1 MKELKRYFTYMGK
14 NLYLYWG
21 ILIATLVIE
30 STLQILYSY
39 INKQTLNAVEYVDT
53 QLFGQA
59 AVLCA
64 IVVVLKCL
72 FPYLRYF
79 MIKLVRKMVFELK
92 IALFQKLMRLDM
104 NFYEKSHSADGI
116 KTLNWDANSLKDSW
130 FSHVYWVLG
139 KITLGISA
147 LIAMLLY
154 SPLLAGIAFL
164 VCIFTGFMTVWLNQT
179 MRKNAQ
185 TVQNGA
191 VRLAGKLSD
200 LLAGFIVLKI
210 YAGSGIVTDRFF
222 EENQSVTRQ
231 EIVRV
236 KKAALLEMLSFLL
249 GITGSFGTILAGT
262 YLAARGQLDYGTVMA
277 VVTLQISLSSTMQ
290 RLGSSV
296 ATFTNSLVK
305 AGRVFDFLELACEEK
320 WNYGEGET
328 NKADAA
334 GNEKNSHEEAVVK
347 ASIKIKNIT
356 FGYEAQKNIYE
367 DWSIDIKPQEKLMIK
382 GKSGGGKSTLLK
394 LLLRFYDVQAGS
406 IEINGTDIRQLSIRE
421 LRKLITYI
429 PQECYL
435 FEGTIAE
442 NIAFGSE
449 TAVANMTDAI
459 AVTGEE
465 VVSSA
470 RLAYA
475 DEFIE
480 KFADGY
486 HTQVAEGGRNLSG
499 GQRQRIAIARAFL
512 KNSPILFMDEPSSAL
527 DEESRDMIHEALKKL
542 MKGKLVIMVTHT
554 EEWEKDFDRVVMIN
568 R

>member
-30 STLQILYSY
+30 STLQILYSH

-139 KITLGISA
+139 KITLGVSA

-210 YAGSGIVTDRFF
+210 YAGAGIVTDRFF

-231 EIVRV
+231 EMVRV

-320 WNYGEGET
+320 WNYGEEET
-328 NKADAA
+328 NKAHAA
-334 GNEKNSHEEAVVK
+334 GNGKNNHEEAVVK

-356 FGYEAQKNIYE
+356 FGYEAHKNIYE

-394 LLLRFYDVQAGS
+394 LLLRFYDVQTGS
-406 IEINGTDIRQLSIRE
+406 IEINGTDIRQLSIKE

-449 TAVANMTDAI
+449 TVVANMTDAI

-465 VVSSA
+465 VVRSA

-527 DEESRDMIHEALKKL
+527 DEESRDMIHEALKEL

>member
-1 MKELKRYFTYMGK
+1 
-14 NLYLYWG
+14 
-21 ILIATLVIE
+21 
-30 STLQILYSY
+30 
-39 INKQTLNAVEYVDT
+39 
-53 QLFGQA
+53 
-59 AVLCA
+59 
-64 IVVVLKCL
+64 
-72 FPYLRYF
+72 
-79 MIKLVRKMVFELK
+79 
-92 IALFQKLMRLDM
+92 
-104 NFYEKSHSADGI
+104 
-116 KTLNWDANSLKDSW
+116 
-130 FSHVYWVLG
+130 
-139 KITLGISA
+139 
-147 LIAMLLY
+147 
-154 SPLLAGIAFL
+154 
-164 VCIFTGFMTVWLNQT
+164 
-179 MRKNAQ
+179 
-185 TVQNGA
+185 
-191 VRLAGKLSD
+191 
-200 LLAGFIVLKI
+200 
-210 YAGSGIVTDRFF
+210 
-222 EENQSVTRQ
+222 
-231 EIVRV
+231 
-236 KKAALLEMLSFLL
+236 MLSFLL